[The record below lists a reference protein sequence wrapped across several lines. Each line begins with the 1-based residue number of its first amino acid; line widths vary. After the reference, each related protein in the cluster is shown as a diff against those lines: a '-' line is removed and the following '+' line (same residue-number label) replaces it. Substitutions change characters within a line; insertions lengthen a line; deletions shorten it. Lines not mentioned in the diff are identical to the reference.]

1 MSLFY
6 NFISKVGKLGIHQLS
21 KKALPQTSGS
31 FQLKGLHDSI
41 NIYRDHWGVPHIYAN
56 NLHDLLFAQ
65 GFVHA
70 QDRFWQM
77 ELSRRTATGTLCEA
91 FGKDALNLDIT
102 ARTLGFHR
110 LGKKDIPL
118 LTPQMRELMEAQ
130 IAGINAYL
138 KKYKDQLPIEFTLTQ
153 VTPKKW
159 TLEDSMAYSRL
170 MSWQMSHAWHS
181 SWVRQQVVNKI
192 GLEKAADLDI
202 HYSKDNPSIVAEG
215 IEVNNLLDGSAFKAS
230 QDPFLKQNGGS
241 NSWAISPQK
250 SATNH
255 AILSNDPHLGLT
267 APAIW
272 YENHLHCP
280 GYHVTGVS
288 IAGFPMVVI
297 GHNEH
302 IGWGITLAFT
312 DCEDL
317 FVEKFKSNGSYKY
330 LVGKKWKK
338 AKVKK
343 EKIHIK
349 GEEEP
354 HVEKVI
360 ITRHGPIVSNMLEKT
375 EQRVALQSKA
385 LEKPARFIQAWWQIN
400 TARNWTEFVN
410 GVSFM
415 DAPQFNLTYGDT
427 QGNVG
432 YWLTGKVPIR
442 KGGNGKLPSLG
453 WTGEGDWIGEV
464 PFTEMPHSLNPAKG
478 YVLTANNKVVGD
490 DYPYYLGDSWV
501 NGYRAKRLEDL
512 IEEKSQV
519 SVNDCKQMQIDLY
532 CIPGKAFAELYKEL
546 YDSLSTKEQDF
557 PKALYLLAHWDGY
570 LTKDSIGGCLYKI
583 TRYFI
588 THNILEQTIG
598 EKLMK
603 NVLGCG
609 VNPPMNS
616 GNEYFGHDALTVLRM
631 LEDADSWWIEQA
643 GGKEDLLLRSLQ
655 QAMKWLEGH
664 IGNNVS
670 TWKWGEVRQLTFA
683 HSLGIRKPLDTI
695 FNLGP
700 FAMGG
705 DGDTPWHVG
714 NVNGEIENAS
724 LNSAS
729 YRMIIDFGDFSKSQA
744 VMPPGQSGHINS
756 EHYQNQ
762 IKMWLEGQLRPMLW
776 DKDQVM
782 AYSEELLKLEKP
794 SEE

>member
-102 ARTLGFHR
+102 ARTLGFQR

-118 LTPQMRELMEAQ
+118 LTPQALELMEAH

-181 SWVRQQVVNKI
+181 SWVRQEVVNKI

-202 HYSKDNPSIVAEG
+202 HYSKDNPSIVAKG

-250 SATNH
+250 STTNH

-464 PFTEMPHSLNPAKG
+464 PFTEMPHSLNPEKG

-490 DYPYYLGDSWV
+490 DYPYYLGDSWM

-519 SVNDCKQMQIDLY
+519 SVNDCKQMQVDLY
-532 CIPGKAFAELYKEL
+532 CIPGKAFADLYKEL
-546 YDSLSTKEQDF
+546 YDSLSIKEQDF

-631 LEDADSWWIEQA
+631 LEDTDSWWIEQA

-655 QAMKWLEGH
+655 QAMKWLEDH

-700 FAMGG
+700 FPMGG
-705 DGDTPWHVG
+705 DGDTPWQVG

-729 YRMIIDFGDFSKSQA
+729 FRMIIDFGDFSKSQA

-756 EHYQNQ
+756 EDYQNQ

-782 AYSEELLKLEKP
+782 AYSEELLKLEK
-794 SEE
+794 E